1 MNKEYNEYDV
11 VYCNE
16 CNAIKITEDDRSCLI
31 CGNESE
37 KIGFTSKP
45 IQDILKIEKEGEQ

>member
-1 MNKEYNEYDV
+1 MDKEYNEYDV

-45 IQDILKIEKEGEQ
+45 IQDILKIEREGEQ